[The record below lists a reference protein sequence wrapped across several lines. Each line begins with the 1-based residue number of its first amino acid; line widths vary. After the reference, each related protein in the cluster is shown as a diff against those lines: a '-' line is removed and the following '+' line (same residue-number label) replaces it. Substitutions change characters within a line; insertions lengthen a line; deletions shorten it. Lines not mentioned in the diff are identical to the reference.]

1 MQNAAALRPS
11 RAFDALVMGARALG
25 WTPTLVHALAQAAER
40 RMRARRA
47 QVPPEDLRN
56 PPGVEADKLDL
67 SAAFLHNIER
77 ALCERRLS
85 PAALRAFVSVL
96 ARDVLSRR
104 GDANAKQRFRQAH
117 GCNPPD
123 FLVISPGRTCNLRC
137 VGCYSDSGPVRE
149 KLDFATFS
157 EIVSQAKTLWGTR
170 FFVISGGEPFAWR
183 DGDLTLLDMA
193 ERHPDCYFMSYTNGT
208 LIDAGVARRLGRLG
222 NLSPALSIEGMRART
237 DARRGDGVFDKVLAA
252 FRRLRDEGV
261 VIGVSLTATRENA
274 AEILSDEV
282 ADLFF
287 GQLGAFY
294 AWIFHYMPMGRAPT
308 LDLMATPQ
316 QRHELWRRMWQLIRE
331 RHIFI
336 ADFWN
341 SATVTNGCVAGGRPG
356 GYFHV
361 DWNGALSPCVFM
373 PYAPVNLRDA
383 FAAGRTLDDVWEDP
397 FFAGI
402 RSWQRAY
409 GYREN
414 GERRGPTGNWLAPC
428 LIRDHHADFMK
439 LLDEHH
445 PKPTSDEAGQAL
457 LDPAYHEGLI
467 AYDREL
473 AALTDPVWKR
483 LYDPKG
489 EKPGD

>member
-1 MQNAAALRPS
+1 MQPAPYTRTP
-11 RAFDALVMGARALG
+11 RAFDALALGARALG
-25 WTPTLVHALAQAAER
+25 WTPSLVHALARMADS
-40 RMRARRA
+40 RMRARAARRR
-47 QVPPEDLRN
+47 PEDLRN

-67 SAAFLHNIER
+67 ASAFLHDVER
-77 ALCERRLS
+77 ALCDRRLS

-96 ARDVLSRR
+96 TRDVLSRR
-104 GDANAKQRFRQAH
+104 GDANAKQRFRGAH

-123 FLVISPGRTCNLRC
+123 FLVISPGRACNLRC
-137 VGCYSDSGPVRE
+137 AGCYADSGPVRE

-157 EIVSQAKTLWGTR
+157 EVVTQAKTLWGTR

-183 DGDLTLLDMA
+183 DGERTLLEMA
-193 ERHPDCYFMSYTNGT
+193 ERHADCFFMSYTNGT
-208 LIDAGVARRLGRLG
+208 LIDAKLARRLGQLG
-222 NLSPALSIEGMRART
+222 NLSPGLSIEGMRERT

-252 FRRLRDEGV
+252 IVRLRDEGV
-261 VIGVSLTATRENA
+261 VFGVSLTATRENA
-274 AEILSDEV
+274 AEILSDQVVE
-282 ADLFF
+282 LFF
-287 GQLGAFY
+287 GELGAFY
-294 AWIFHYMPMGRAPT
+294 AWVFHYMPIGRAPT
-308 LDLMATPQ
+308 LELMATPP
-316 QRHELWRRMWQLIRE
+316 QRLELWRRMWQLIRE

-341 SATVTNGCVAGGRPG
+341 SATVTNGCIAAGRPG

-402 RSWQRAY
+402 RRWQRAY

-414 GERRGPTGNWLAPC
+414 GEKRGATENWLAPC

-439 LLDEHH
+439 LVDDHQ

-457 LDPAYHEGLI
+457 LDPEYHAGLI

-473 AALTDPVWKR
+473 AALTDPVWKSR
-483 LYDPKG
+483 YDPA
-489 EKPGD
+489 EKAKD